1 MRRDKPS
8 AHPRGAIAP
17 PRIRPDLPAPLNEW
31 FAEPP
36 FGGVQQRYRIL
47 QRIHSESTPWQS
59 LEVLDLEGP
68 GRALILAGT
77 LQTSLNE
84 EFTYH
89 EPLVH
94 IPLFAHANPH
104 RVLVIGGGDGGA
116 LRHVLMHSSVDRALE
131 VEIDQRV
138 VEASLKYL
146 PEISKGAYSNPRAEL
161 KIQDGAQFLAETE
174 ERFDVILVDS
184 TDPVGPAAA
193 LISDSF
199 LESASRALAPGG
211 LIAMQSGS
219 PVSQPREWLAT
230 VRVFQRHFR
239 IAKPYLGYVPIY
251 PAMLWSWVI
260 GSEEVDPT
268 SFDEVSV
275 RRRAELLAA
284 DLHVYT
290 PAVHRAAFALPRF
303 VQALLQLTD
312 RDQPPTVAEL
322 RAAGHPL
329 PGVVA

>member
-1 MRRDKPS
+1 MND
-8 AHPRGAIAP
+8 
-17 PRIRPDLPAPLNEW
+17 W

-36 FGGVQQRYRIL
+36 YAGVQQRYRVL
-47 QRIHSESTPWQS
+47 QRLHSQTTPWQS

-94 IPLFAHANPH
+94 IPLFAHPNPR
-104 RVLVIGGGDGGA
+104 RVLIIGGGDGGA
-116 LRHVLMHSSVDRALE
+116 LRHALLHPSVDRALV
-131 VEIDQRV
+131 VEIDQAV
-138 VEASLKYL
+138 VEASLRFL
-146 PEISKGAYSNPRAEL
+146 PEISGGAYSDPRAEL
-161 KIQDGAQFLAETE
+161 KIDDGAKFLAQTS

-193 LISDSF
+193 LISDEF
-199 LESASRALAPGG
+199 LKDTHRRLAPGG
-211 LIAMQSGS
+211 IVAIQSGS
-219 PVSQPREWLAT
+219 PISQPREWWAT
-230 VRVFQRHFR
+230 VRAFQRTFH
-239 IAKPYLGYVPIY
+239 IVKPYLGYVPIY

-260 GSEEVDPT
+260 GSVEVDPT

-275 RRRAELLAA
+275 RRRLDSLPEQLR
-284 DLHVYT
+284 VYT
-290 PAVHRAAFALPRF
+290 PTMHRAAFALPRF
-303 VQALLQLTD
+303 VQSLLQLTE
-312 RDQPPTVAEL
+312 RDPDKAPTAADL

-329 PGVVA
+329 PGVIA

>member
-1 MRRDKPS
+1 VAD
-8 AHPRGAIAP
+8 
-17 PRIRPDLPAPLNEW
+17 EW

-36 FGGVQQRYRIL
+36 YGGVQQRYRVL
-47 QRIHSESTPWQS
+47 ERLYSQTTPWQT

-94 IPLFAHANPH
+94 VALFAHPNPH
-104 RVLVIGGGDGGA
+104 RVLIIGGGDGGA
-116 LRHVLMHSSVDRALE
+116 LRHVLLHPSIDRALE
-131 VEIDQRV
+131 VEIDQAV
-138 VEASLKYL
+138 VEASLRFL
-146 PEISKGAYSNPRAEL
+146 PEISGGAYSDQRAEL
-161 KIQDGAQFLAETE
+161 KIDDGARFLAETS

-193 LISDSF
+193 LISPEF
-199 LESASRALAPGG
+199 LQHARHALAPGG
-211 LIAMQSGS
+211 LMAMQSGS
-219 PVSQPREWLAT
+219 PVSQPREFLAT
-230 VRVFQRHFR
+230 VRAFKNTFR
-239 IAKPYLGYVPIY
+239 IVKPYLGYVPIY

-268 SFDEVSV
+268 SYDDVSV
-275 RRRAELLAA
+275 RNRLEQLRESLRI
-284 DLHVYT
+284 YS
-290 PAVHRAAFALPRF
+290 PAVHRAAFALPRY
-303 VQALLQLTD
+303 VQSLLELTD
-312 RDQPPTVAEL
+312 RDLDKPPTAAEL